1 MNVQEFNAHLFSM
14 HVNIKNDYIV
24 NLFLSCTVNR
34 NEYQQSGPTDWK
46 HFAFTNFELILLAV
60 ASGLGANK
68 AVPRGKSII
77 AT

>member
-46 HFAFTNFELILLAV
+46 HFAFTNF
-60 ASGLGANK
+60 
-68 AVPRGKSII
+68 
-77 AT
+77 